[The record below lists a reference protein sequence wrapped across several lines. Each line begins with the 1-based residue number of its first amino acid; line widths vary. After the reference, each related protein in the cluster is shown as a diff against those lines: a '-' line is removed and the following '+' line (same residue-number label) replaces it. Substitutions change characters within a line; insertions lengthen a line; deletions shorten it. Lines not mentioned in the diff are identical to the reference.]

1 MVVTVNLQ
9 PTFDLSEDQFEQICN
24 NNRDLKFERTARGG
38 LVIMA
43 LTGGETGERNAE
55 LNGQLWLWNREARLG
70 HIYDSSTGFRLPN
83 GAIRS
88 PDAAWVSQS
97 RWEALTPAQRQKW
110 VPLCPDFLVELKSTS
125 DDIEDLRLKMQE
137 YVENGLPLGW
147 LIDPET
153 QIVEIYRSDGSVETL
168 NNPPSLS
175 AESIVP
181 GFSLNLAGI
190 LTD

>member
-9 PTFDLSEDQFEQICN
+9 PTFDLSDSQFEQICN
-24 NNRDLKFERTARGG
+24 TNRDLKFERTARGG

-43 LTGGETGERNAE
+43 LTGGETGRRNIK
-55 LNGQLWLWNREARLG
+55 LSARLENWNEQSNLG
-70 HIYDSSTGFRLPN
+70 VAFDSSTGFRLPN

-88 PDAAWVSQS
+88 PDAAWVSQA
-97 RWEALTPAQRQKW
+97 RWAALTPSQRQKW
-110 VPLCPDFLVELKSTS
+110 VPLCPDFLIELKSST

-137 YVENGLPLGW
+137 YCENGLILGW

-153 QIVEIYRSDGSVETL
+153 QLVEIYSAVAPVVSV

-175 AESIVP
+175 AEAVMP
-181 GFSLNLAGI
+181 GFVLNLAGI
-190 LTD
+190 LTV

>member
-24 NNRDLKFERTARGG
+24 HNRDLKFERTARGG

-43 LTGGETGERNAE
+43 LTGGETGRRNIK
-55 LNGQLWLWNREARLG
+55 LSARLENWNEQSQLG
-70 HIYDSSTGFRLPN
+70 VAFDSSTGFRLPN

-97 RWEALTPAQRQKW
+97 RWEALTPTQRQKW

-153 QIVEIYRSDGSVETL
+153 QIVEIYQADGAVDSL
-168 NNPPSLS
+168 NNPTNLS
-175 AESIVP
+175 AEPIVP
-181 GFSLNLAGI
+181 GFILNLAGI

>member
-24 NNRDLKFERTARGG
+24 HNRDLKFERTARGG

-43 LTGGETGERNAE
+43 LTGGETGRRNIK
-55 LNGQLWLWNREARLG
+55 LSARLENWSDQSQLG
-70 HIYDSSTGFRLPN
+70 VAFDSSTGFRLPN

-97 RWEALTPAQRQKW
+97 RWEALTPTQRQKW

-153 QIVEIYRSDGSVETL
+153 QIVEIYRADGTVETL
-168 NNPPSLS
+168 NNPSSLS
-175 AESIVP
+175 AVPIVP
-181 GFSLNLAGI
+181 GFILNLAGI